1 MAMVGYV
8 RVSSVTQN
16 TDRQDFEGYEL
27 DKIFTDKA
35 SGSSRERPQLTAC
48 LEYLREGDTL
58 LVHSIDRL
66 ARNSIDLQNIVSGLI
81 EKGVSVRFIKESLV
95 FDNDASAMSKLMLQ
109 LLGAIGEFERAV
121 IRERQA
127 EGIAKAKA
135 KGVYK
140 GRKPSL
146 NAEQIK
152 EIREKVKLGVPK
164 TKLAREYKVS
174 RATVYSVLSF

>member
-1 MAMVGYV
+1 MATVGYV
-8 RVSSVTQN
+8 RVSSVTQK
-16 TDRQDFEGYEL
+16 TDRQDFEGYTL
-27 DKIFTDKA
+27 DKTFIDKA
-35 SGSSRERPQLTAC
+35 SGSSRERPQLKAC
-48 LEYLREGDTL
+48 LEYLREGDLL

-66 ARNSIDLQNIVSGLI
+66 ARNSIDLQHIVSDLI
-81 EKGVSVRFIKESLV
+81 ERSISVRFIKESLE
-95 FDNDASAMSKLMLQ
+95 FNNDSSAMSKLMLQ

-146 NAEQIK
+146 NADQIK
-152 EIREKVKLGVPK
+152 EIRDKVRLGVPK
-164 TKLAREYKVS
+164 AKLAKEYKVS
-174 RATVYSVLSF
+174 RLTIYNALT